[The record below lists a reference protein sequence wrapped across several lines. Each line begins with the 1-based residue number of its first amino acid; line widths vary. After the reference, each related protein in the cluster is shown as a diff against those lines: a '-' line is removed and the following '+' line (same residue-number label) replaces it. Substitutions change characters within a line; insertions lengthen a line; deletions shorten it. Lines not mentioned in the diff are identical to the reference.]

1 MERIHR
7 LAQISA
13 FAVVGGTLLLGGSQ
27 PAHARSALS
36 TLIDQCS
43 HGNMAACARGN
54 QVAIAQSQR
63 RAARNMPPAGNGMY
77 VYCAAPSICG
87 ARGANALPG
96 NWGWTHGLFAD
107 IKRNYPQ
114 VWCNL
119 YRNAC

>member
-1 MERIHR
+1 MKQTCR
-7 LAQISA
+7 LRGIASLGLISSLVISPAVPMA
-13 FAVVGGTLLLGGSQ
+13 FAQ
-27 PAHARSALS
+27 S
-36 TLIDQCS
+36 TLSVLIEQCS

-54 QVAIAQSQR
+54 QLAILQSQQK
-63 RAARNMPPAGNGMY
+63 AARNMPPPGNGMY

-96 NWGWTHGLFAD
+96 NWGWTHNLFSD

-114 VWCNL
+114 VWCNQ